1 MLCIFAAEIYYICK
15 VVNFLIDLGNTNC
28 KVAFEEEGVLDEI
41 YRSTHGEDIP
51 SFIFS
56 HLGDREVDVIV
67 FSNVREENAELNAM
81 LEKRCR
87 KFVLLDYLTEL
98 PVDLNY
104 QFPAKGLGADRIAGA
119 LAVAMM
125 FPGKE
130 CIKFDFGTALT
141 VDFIN
146 KEGTLVGGNISLG
159 LTSRFRALNTFTKRL
174 PLIKPVEDF
183 PEIGVNTDTA
193 MTAGVVLGLIFEVKG
208 YIEKNPEST
217 IVFTGGDAFYFAKK
231 MKSAIFVAPN
241 LVLMGLAQI
250 ADYYAQ
256 KQN

>member
-1 MLCIFAAEIYYICK
+1 M
-15 VVNFLIDLGNTNC
+15 
-28 KVAFEEEGVLDEI
+28 
-41 YRSTHGEDIP
+41 
-51 SFIFS
+51 
-56 HLGDREVDVIV
+56 IV
-67 FSNVREENAELNAM
+67 FSNVREENPELVKA
-81 LEKRCR
+81 LEGYCR
-87 KFVLLDYLTEL
+87 RLVLLDYETEL

-119 LAVAMM
+119 LAVAML
-125 FPGKE
+125 FPGKN

-146 KEGTLVGGNISLG
+146 EKGTLMGGNISLG

-174 PLIKPVEDF
+174 PLIKPVDNF
-183 PEIGVNTDTA
+183 PKIGVDTGTA
-193 MTAGVVLGLIFEVKG
+193 MTAGVVLGLIFEVEG
-208 YIEKNPEST
+208 YIKENPEST
-217 IVFTGGDAFYFAKK
+217 IVFTGGDAFYFAEK

-250 ADYYAQ
+250 ADYYAH